1 MEYKYSYSEI
11 LSLITQCKK
20 EGLISDEERK
30 IMKECIIT
38 KEPDLRVDLE
48 EYQKDHDLRKLV
60 ETLKVMSGLTD
71 MSSPADSGLMD
82 LKRKRQQK
90 KKSKKKP
97 KEEEDIVLDDC
108 ELGKS
113 PELNFTKKFNRDD

>member
-1 MEYKYSYSEI
+1 MDYKYSYSEI

-30 IMKECIIT
+30 TMKECIIT

-90 KKSKKKP
+90 KRIKKNLKKK
-97 KEEEDIVLDDC
+97 KRIL
-108 ELGKS
+108 
-113 PELNFTKKFNRDD
+113 F